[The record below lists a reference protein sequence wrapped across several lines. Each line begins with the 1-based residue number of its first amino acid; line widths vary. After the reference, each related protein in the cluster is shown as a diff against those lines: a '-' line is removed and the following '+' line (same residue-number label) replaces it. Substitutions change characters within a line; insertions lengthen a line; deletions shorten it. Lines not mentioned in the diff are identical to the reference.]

1 MRKLLV
7 LSALLAAFAWGQAAY
22 GMGRIIVYKGT
33 IKASKSIVD
42 VNDTN
47 SFTSTTLQGYWVIN
61 EANAPGDRDN
71 GILLSGSVVIYNPKT
86 KYYKIMP
93 DTIALEPHDPCK
105 IIVLSFAST
114 DPEGSMSF
122 NMTGKGKLTKYTS
135 IRTTAKDYIVPAFT
149 GTGVITNYDF
159 LDTADTYSGAAT
171 ISLKMDAAYT
181 QYFNGRFDSYSDI
194 GDVMDEIVSD
204 LTGGGGW
211 TQWPYNPAP

>member
-7 LSALLAAFAWGQAAY
+7 LSALLAAFAWGQTAY

-33 IKASKSIVD
+33 IKASKSIID

-47 SFTSTTLQGYWVIN
+47 NFLSTTIQGYWVIN
-61 EANAPGDRDN
+61 DLNSPGDQYN
-71 GILLSGSVVIYNPKT
+71 GMLFSSSVVIYNPKT
-86 KYYKIMP
+86 KYYKVMP
-93 DTIALEPHDPCK
+93 STIELGPYDPCK
-105 IIVLSFAST
+105 IVMLSYSST
-114 DPEGSMSF
+114 DEDGSMSF

-135 IRTTAKDYIVPAFT
+135 IRSTAKDYIVPAFT

-159 LDTADTYSGAAT
+159 LDTADTYSGSAT

-181 QYFNGRFDSYSDI
+181 QYFNGRVGSYSSI
-194 GDVMDEIVSD
+194 GDIMNEIVAD